1 MDGLMLGFFMMVGYA
16 QAHWLVITLFVIGA
30 LVLNAYAMLKLGGL
44 IKVAALKVTL
54 MAGAVV
60 ATLLFLAIP
69 YLTGSSFAFMGY
81 WLDWALLIFMAVGY
95 AVASLVWLH
104 PIVRLV
110 KGV

>member
-1 MDGLMLGFFMMVGYA
+1 MLGFFMMVGYA
-16 QAHWLVITLFVIGA
+16 QAHWLAIALFVLGA
-30 LVLNAYAMLKLGGL
+30 IVLNAVAIFKFGGL
-44 IKVAALKVTL
+44 IKATALKATL
-54 MAGAVV
+54 MAGAVM

>member
-1 MDGLMLGFFMMVGYA
+1 MEGLSLGFFMMVGYA
-16 QAHWLVITLFVIGA
+16 QAHWLVITLFLIGA

-44 IKVAALKVTL
+44 IRVAALRVTL

>member
-1 MDGLMLGFFMMVGYA
+1 MLGFFMMVGYA
-16 QAHWLVITLFVIGA
+16 QAHWLMIALFVLGA
-30 LVLNAYAMLKLGGL
+30 IVLNAMAIFKLGGL
-44 IKVAALKVTL
+44 IKASAMKTTL
-54 MAGAVV
+54 VAGAIV